1 MCFSYTF
8 MLLKG
13 LADVE
18 KRNKVINKAV
28 MLLDVIDG

>member
-1 MCFSYTF
+1 
-8 MLLKG
+8 MLLNG

-18 KRNKVINKAV
+18 KRNKVIKKAV